1 MKLEKRDVAECLGL
15 VYNGTIF
22 DEDNETGFGAQ
33 SLHYFQFAGKDVYS
47 GCWNSEEA
55 AWEEVSNLL
64 LEPLVELLK
73 ERL

>member
-1 MKLEKRDVAECLGL
+1 MKLEKRDIAEALGL

-22 DEDNETGFGAQ
+22 DEDNSTGFGAR
-33 SLHYFQFAGKDVYS
+33 SLHYFQFAGEDVYS
-47 GCWNSEEA
+47 GTWNSEED

>member
-1 MKLEKRDVAECLGL
+1 MKLEKRDVAEALGL

-22 DEDNETGFGAQ
+22 DEDNSIEFGAQ
-33 SLHYFQFAGKDVYS
+33 SLHHFQFAGEDIYS
-47 GCWNSEEA
+47 GCWNSEED
-55 AWEEVSNLL
+55 AWEEVSSLL